1 MIKVYSTP
9 TCPWCTKAK
18 KYLESKGADYESVD
32 VSSDQ
37 AGAEE
42 MIKLSGQQG
51 VPVLNMNGRIII
63 GFDKAA
69 IDEELVKA

>member
-9 TCPWCTKAK
+9 TCPWCLKAK
-18 KYLESKGADYESVD
+18 KYLDSKGADYENVD

-37 AGAEE
+37 ASAQE
-42 MIKLSGQQG
+42 MVELSGQQG

>member
-9 TCPWCTKAK
+9 TCQWCVKAK
-18 KYLESKGADYESVD
+18 KYLDSKKVAYESVD

-51 VPVLNMNGRIII
+51 VPVLNMDGRIII

-69 IDEELVKA
+69 IDEELDKA